1 MKKSCLILSLLLVF
15 VFLSSCSHSE
25 FLNLATFVENFS
37 VLRPLALTDF
47 IKYDDESKETV
58 YLTYINCDENTVL
71 LKLLCESD
79 LKIKE
84 CRVTAS
90 KYDEKGKKI
99 KSFEKIKKSFQDV
112 CSGTIL
118 AYTYL
123 SKEEGD
129 KIIKNLDIMNNFEKK
144 NFEKTYQNENFNFAL
159 LSNDLCCELII
170 KNKWINETETTKKPE
185 NKNDF
190 ANNTSIR
197 TETVPLQ

>member
-1 MKKSCLILSLLLVF
+1 MKKLYSLLSLLLVF

-25 FLNLATFVENFS
+25 FLNLASFTENFS
-37 VLRPLALTDF
+37 VLMPLDLTDF
-47 IKYDDESKETV
+47 IKYQDESGEPV
-58 YLTYINCDENTVL
+58 YLTYINCDGNTVL
-71 LKLLCESD
+71 LKLLAEDD

-84 CRVTAS
+84 CRVSVS

-99 KSFEKIKKSFQDV
+99 KSFEEIKNSFQNV
-112 CSGTIL
+112 CSATIS

-123 SKEEGD
+123 NIEESD
-129 KIIKNLDIMNNFEKK
+129 KIIGKLDITKNFDKK
-144 NFEKTYQNENFNFAL
+144 NFEKTYENGSFNFAF
-159 LSNDLCCELII
+159 LSNDLCLELII
-170 KNKWINETETTKKPE
+170 KNKWINEIETTQKPE